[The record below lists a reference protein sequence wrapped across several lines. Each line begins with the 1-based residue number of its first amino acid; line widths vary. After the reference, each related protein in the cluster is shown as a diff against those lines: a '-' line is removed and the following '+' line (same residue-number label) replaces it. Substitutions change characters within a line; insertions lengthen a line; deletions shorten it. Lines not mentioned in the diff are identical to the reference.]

1 MAQHIPISEETE
13 RVASEIVDACLK
25 VHVALGPGLLESV
38 YESCLCHELSRR
50 GLTCLRQTPVAIE
63 YEGLRIEAGLRIDLL
78 VDDLVIMELKAV
90 DEMNPVYEAQ
100 LLTYMKL
107 ANKRL
112 GFLVNFNAVLLKQGL
127 KRMIR

>member
-1 MAQHIPISEETE
+1 MAQHIPIPEETE
-13 RVASEIVDACLK
+13 QVASEIVDACLK
-25 VHVALGPGLLESV
+25 VHVALGPRLLESV

-50 GLTCLRQTPVAIE
+50 GLLCRRQTPVAIE

-78 VDDLVIMELKAV
+78 VNDLVIVELKAV

-112 GFLVNFNAVLLKQGL
+112 GFLVNFNTVLLKQGL
-127 KRMIR
+127 KRMVR